1 MLIVSMVFTNLARL
15 AVAVVVTWVGEQGAT
30 WQNGDNWD
38 PTNIPDADD
47 SVIIDKPAH
56 YWQYDTLRFNIDQNA
71 DDDEHLF
78 DHIAGE
84 PFKSKGVQMG
94 DVVYGWTF
102 HRGKLM
108 VFGRMV
114 TGKLGSVF
122 FCGKKTMR
130 KFVLVV
136 VLAGLFTGSIDT
148 GSSYQQR
155 DGTVVDP
162 SRAC

>member
-1 MLIVSMVFTNLARL
+1 
-15 AVAVVVTWVGEQGAT
+15 
-30 WQNGDNWD
+30 
-38 PTNIPDADD
+38 
-47 SVIIDKPAH
+47 
-56 YWQYDTLRFNIDQNA
+56 
-71 DDDEHLF
+71 
-78 DHIAGE
+78 
-84 PFKSKGVQMG
+84 
-94 DVVYGWTF
+94 
-102 HRGKLM
+102 M

-155 DGTVVDP
+155 DGTVVNP